1 MDRAPR
7 SVAHRM
13 FRRSDLHASHSHRL
27 APLAPVAYPRRLR
40 LRLRLLA
47 LRLATTATAPPA
59 AASATS
65 PAAAPPPPWSGQAV
79 GALAGSAI
87 AGNSSN
93 TEGAIAGGAIGAMV
107 GNQATKSPRE
117 ACRY

>member
-1 MDRAPR
+1 MLNKGVTSMRAILT
-7 SVAHRM
+7 AGA
-13 FRRSDLHASHSHRL
+13 LGA
-27 APLAPVAYPRRLR
+27 
-40 LRLRLLA
+40 LA
-47 LRLATTATAPPA
+47 LTLAACASGGGYGDRYASRCERDQSNRRA
-59 AASATS
+59 AATVIGA
-65 PAAAPPPPWSGQAV
+65 GV

-93 TEGAIAGGAIGAMV
+93 TEGAIAGGAIGAVV

>member
-1 MDRAPR
+1 MRPFLTVGVIGALGLTLAACASDGYDRGYGYDRYASR
-7 SVAHRM
+7 CERDQSN
-13 FRRSDLHASHSHRL
+13 RR
-27 APLAPVAYPRRLR
+27 
-40 LRLRLLA
+40 
-47 LRLATTATAPPA
+47 A
-59 AASATS
+59 AATVIGA
-65 PAAAPPPPWSGQAV
+65 GV

-93 TEGAIAGGAIGAMV
+93 TEGAIAGGAIGAVV

>member
-1 MDRAPR
+1 MRALITVGALGALGLTLAACASDGYGYGDRYASR
-7 SVAHRM
+7 CERDQAN
-13 FRRSDLHASHSHRL
+13 RR
-27 APLAPVAYPRRLR
+27 
-40 LRLRLLA
+40 
-47 LRLATTATAPPA
+47 A
-59 AASATS
+59 AATVIGA
-65 PAAAPPPPWSGQAV
+65 GV

-93 TEGAIAGGAIGAMV
+93 TEGAIAGGAIGAVV